1 MNLEEL
7 KKKMD
12 EEHYIYD
19 DTLST
24 VLYVALQLGRPLLIE
39 GAAGVGKTEV
49 AKVMAAAL
57 DRELVRLQCYEG
69 LDESK
74 ALYEW
79 NYQKQLLSIQVNMN
93 AQDREALTRSLFSDE
108 YLLERP
114 LLKSIRSEKPVVL
127 LIDEIDKADEE
138 FEAFLLELLSEMQ
151 VTIPEVGTIRANSV
165 PFVVLTSNRARPLS
179 EALRRRCAYLYIEY
193 PDMEKELAILRAKL
207 PHVDDRL
214 CAQVALAVQ
223 KLRSNEVILKK
234 PSIAETLDWAAALDA
249 LGIRELTPDALRKTA
264 GFVLK
269 NNEDMA
275 ALARQTADKLDAM
288 GIKFKVVNVVDL
300 VKLQSAKENNEALS
314 DEEFAELFTEDKPV
328 LFAYH
333 SYARDVRGL
342 IYDRP
347 NHDNFN
353 VHGYEEQGS
362 TTTPYD
368 MVRVNNIDRY
378 ELQAEALRMIDA
390 DKYADKINELEA
402 FRQEAFQFAVDN
414 GYDHPD
420 YTDWVY
426 SGVNTNKQG
435 AVSATAATAGDNE

>member
-1 MNLEEL
+1 MTLEEL
-7 KKKMD
+7 KQKMD
-12 EEHYIYD
+12 GADYVYD
-19 DTLST
+19 DVLAT
-24 VLYVALQLGRPLLIE
+24 VLYVALTLGRPLLIE

-93 AQDREALTRSLFSDE
+93 TQDSDKLTKQLFSDD

-114 LLKSIRSEKPVVL
+114 LLKSIRSEEPVVL

-151 VTIPEVGTIRANSV
+151 VSVPEIGTIRASSV

-179 EALRRRCAYLYIEY
+179 EALRRRCAYLHIDY
-193 PDMEKELAILRAKL
+193 PDMDKELAILRKKL

-223 KLRSNEVILKK
+223 KLRSSEAILKK

-249 LGIRELTPDALRKTA
+249 LGIRELTPDALRRTA

-275 ALARQTADKLDAM
+275 AIDP
-288 GIKFKVVNVVDL
+288 
-300 VKLQSAKENNEALS
+300 
-314 DEEFAELFTEDKPV
+314 EEVSSGHCGGCGA
-328 LFAYH
+328 H
-333 SYARDVRGL
+333 H
-342 IYDRP
+342 
-347 NHDNFN
+347 HD
-353 VHGYEEQGS
+353 
-362 TTTPYD
+362 
-368 MVRVNNIDRY
+368 
-378 ELQAEALRMIDA
+378 
-390 DKYADKINELEA
+390 
-402 FRQEAFQFAVDN
+402 
-414 GYDHPD
+414 
-420 YTDWVY
+420 
-426 SGVNTNKQG
+426 
-435 AVSATAATAGDNE
+435 